1 MQRPSQKTS
10 ANIGL
15 LFDGLWGRNPQK
27 FLINLSKRESRSWIK
42 IYFSA
47 ESDHENYS
55 ESESDI
61 SSSYN
66 SDGSFD
72 SSNEGEFQ
80 EVNNNE
86 VNNDENDNYIEFNPN
101 EHGLNKLAFSALLS
115 WLTAASK
122 HPEKLFLFHHPPAVK
137 SMQWQWC
144 WRKIGNA
151 NHRGRKSYVI

>member
-1 MQRPSQKTS
+1 MYTFKFILG
-10 ANIGL
+10 NL
-15 LFDGLWGRNPQK
+15 LIVLFY
-27 FLINLSKRESRSWIK
+27 FLEK
-42 IYFSA
+42 
-47 ESDHENYS
+47 SDHENCS

-61 SSSYN
+61 SPSYN

-137 SMQWQWC
+137 SMQ
-144 WRKIGNA
+144 
-151 NHRGRKSYVI
+151 